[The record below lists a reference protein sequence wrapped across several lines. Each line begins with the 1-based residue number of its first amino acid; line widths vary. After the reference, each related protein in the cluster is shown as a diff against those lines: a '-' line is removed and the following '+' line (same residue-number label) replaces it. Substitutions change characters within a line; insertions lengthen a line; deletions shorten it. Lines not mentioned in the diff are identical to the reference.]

1 MNIHVEALVHRLG
14 HNTVIFIHTISKL
27 MTLPVNLIVLMAMD
41 TSKIKSENN
50 LRRSDEQPC

>member
-27 MTLPVNLIVLMAMD
+27 MTLPVNLIVLMAME
-41 TSKIKSENN
+41 TLKSENN
-50 LRRSDEQPC
+50 LRNRTIEPLKL